1 MTRNAQTMDAKDWII
16 LRLMNAMVHGG
27 MQRHPEY
34 AQAARWAYT
43 NLDLFRSYD
52 GANPIEALKQEER
65 QSRPDPKLMTSFPFI
80 SQRQLDNWR
89 AEEDRQRFSD
99 AFVERFVQRAVL
111 AAAQREQPPA
121 ECLVI
126 ALMENDA

>member
-1 MTRNAQTMDAKDWII
+1 MIRNAQTMDAKDWII

-43 NLDLFRSYD
+43 NLDLFRPYD

-65 QSRPDPKLMTSFPFI
+65 QSRPDPKLMTGFSTF

-89 AEEDRQRFSD
+89 AEEDRRRDSD
-99 AFVERFVQRAVL
+99 WFIERFANRCALAV
-111 AAAQREQPPA
+111 AEREQPPA
-121 ECLVI
+121 ECLI
-126 ALMENDA
+126 STNMENGR

>member
-43 NLDLFRSYD
+43 NLDLFRPYD

-65 QSRPDPKLMTSFPFI
+65 QSRPDPKLMTGFPVY

-89 AEEDRQRFSD
+89 IEEDRRRFSG
-99 AFVERFVQRAVL
+99 AFVERFARYSVL
-111 AAAQREQPPA
+111 AVAMTEVPPA
-121 ECLVI
+121 ECLVVT
-126 ALMENDA
+126 LMENDA